1 VRLLEDRVAIVTGAA
16 SPRGIGLATARA
28 LAEQGARI
36 AVVDLRQD
44 ETVAAASRLGPLH
57 RGYGCDVAD
66 RAQCHRTTAQ
76 IVEDFGRLD
85 SLLAFAGISRSTKL
99 PDISL
104 EEYRAVMDINVG
116 GTLHMCQAAVPFMR
130 ERGGSIICIG
140 SIAAQRG
147 GGLFGTS
154 HYAASKGAVQSLAKA
169 LARELGPSNI
179 RVNAIAPGLI
189 DTDIFQ
195 GKLTDAMRHQIIAG
209 IPLGRVGQPDDVA
222 RLSVFLAS
230 DWASYITGTVIDVNG
245 GAHIH

>member
-1 VRLLEDRVAIVTGAA
+1 MRLLEDRVAVVTGGA

-28 LAEQGARI
+28 LSEQGARI
-36 AVVDLRQD
+36 AIVDLKQD
-44 ETVAAASRLGPLH
+44 EAHSAASHLGPLH

-66 RAQCHRTTAQ
+66 QDACLQTTAQ
-76 IVEDFGRLD
+76 IFEDFGRLD
-85 SLLAFAGISRSTKL
+85 ALLTFAGISRSTKL
-99 PDISL
+99 PEISL
-104 EEYRAVMDINVG
+104 AEYEAVMRINLG
-116 GTLHMCQAAVPFMR
+116 GTMYMCQAVAPYMR
-130 ERGGSIICIG
+130 ERGGSIVCVG

-147 GGLFGTS
+147 GGIFGAS
-154 HYAASKGAVQSLAKA
+154 HYAASKGGVQSLAKA

-195 GKLTDAMRHQIIAG
+195 GKLTDAMRQQIVST

-230 DWASYITGTVIDVNG
+230 DWSSYITGAVIDVNG